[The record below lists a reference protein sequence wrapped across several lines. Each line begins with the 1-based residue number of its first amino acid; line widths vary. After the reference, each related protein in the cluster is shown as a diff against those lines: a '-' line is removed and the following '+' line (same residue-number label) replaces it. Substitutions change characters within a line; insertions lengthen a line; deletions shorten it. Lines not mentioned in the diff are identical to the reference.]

1 MQKIVSVL
9 RDHRTRPKAAKPG
22 AGFRDGSTDI
32 SLVSGMVTVLAQ
44 EPSHSFRSL
53 RQLSVSSMIVL
64 KRHPT
69 FSSFSAD
76 FFKARSMPG
85 ISLHSA
91 ISTVVG

>member
-1 MQKIVSVL
+1 MQTNASLL
-9 RDHRTRPKAAKPG
+9 RDHLTRPKAAEPE
-22 AGFRDGSTDI
+22 AGFRDGSTDMLLI
-32 SLVSGMVTVLAQ
+32 SGMVTVLA
-44 EPSHSFRSL
+44 EKPLDNFRSH

-76 FFKARSMPG
+76 FFEARSMSG

-91 ISTVVG
+91 FSIFVG